1 MTTYDEKDKCT
12 AHTHIHKT
20 NENCQKKKKNFLS
33 YLLTK
38 GKKNEA
44 EKSFYEKG
52 KIRSFKEKISNP
64 RTRCILRGGAML
76 AH

>member
-1 MTTYDEKDKCT
+1 MTTYDEKDKYT

-20 NENCQKKKKNFLS
+20 IENCQKKKTSCPTCLP
-33 YLLTK
+33 K